1 MKPKTVR
8 HVKSEQDSQSRACSM
23 LANIVAGG
31 ITFTTEGEI
40 PVEYLSPKR
49 QICNP

>member
-1 MKPKTVR
+1 
-8 HVKSEQDSQSRACSM
+8 M

-40 PVEYLSPKR
+40 PVEYLPPSDKFVTR
-49 QICNP
+49 DSGTVTLLFTSVHCISA